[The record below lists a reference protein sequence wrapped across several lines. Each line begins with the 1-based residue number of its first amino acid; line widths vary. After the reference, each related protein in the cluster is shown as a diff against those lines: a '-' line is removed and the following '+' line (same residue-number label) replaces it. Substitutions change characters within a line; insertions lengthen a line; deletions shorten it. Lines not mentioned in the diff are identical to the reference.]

1 MTNRYKELSDSLL
14 SAALGMNLKTEP
26 SVLGKPQV
34 MAAQPSALNTESMGT
49 AESLTAMPFL
59 ILDI

>member
-14 SAALGMNLKTEP
+14 SATLGMNLKAEP

-34 MAAQPSALNTESMGT
+34 MAAQPSALNTEAMGT
-49 AESLTAMPFL
+49 AESLTAMPVL